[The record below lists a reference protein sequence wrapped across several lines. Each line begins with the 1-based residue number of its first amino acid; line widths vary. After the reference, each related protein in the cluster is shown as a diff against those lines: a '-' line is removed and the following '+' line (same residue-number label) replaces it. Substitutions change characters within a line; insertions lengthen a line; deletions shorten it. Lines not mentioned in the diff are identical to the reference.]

1 MKKLHDAHLAGRWY
15 PGDAQ
20 SLRRDIEARI
30 ERARPLPNFSPCAL
44 VVPHAGYVY
53 SGDAAAFGYALAA
66 GLKVARA
73 VVLAP
78 SHYALFR
85 GAVALD
91 WDGFRTPL
99 GVVDID
105 RGFLAK
111 LLEFS
116 WVREDAA
123 PFGPEHSLEIQ
134 LPFLQ
139 WALPG
144 VPVVP
149 LLVGEVPPEKVAA
162 WGAEL
167 ASVVDAETLVLVS
180 SDLTH
185 YGARFDYVPFL
196 PRSADYVRS
205 QLQVLDGEAIARI
218 CVGDVRAFREFVDAT
233 GATICGRNPI
243 ALFLAAHAQRT
254 AGVLLRY
261 YTSLD
266 VTGDY
271 DHVVSYASIAFPV
284 PPPPQA

>member
-15 PGDAQ
+15 PGDAVA
-20 SLRRDIEARI
+20 LRREIEAKL
-30 ERARPLPNFSPCAL
+30 ERAHPLPNVVPGAL

-53 SGDAAAFGYALAA
+53 SGDAAAFGYALASRR
-66 GLKVARA
+66 KIKRVMI
-73 VVLAP
+73 LAP

-85 GAVALD
+85 GAVALN

-99 GVVDID
+99 GVVEID
-105 RGFLAK
+105 RHGLARV
-111 LLEFS
+111 LEFS

-123 PFGPEHSLEIQ
+123 PFGPEHSVEIQ

-139 WALPG
+139 VALPG
-144 VPVVP
+144 VAVVP
-149 LLVGEVPPEKVAA
+149 LLVGEVPSGLARA
-162 WGAEL
+162 WGGEL
-167 ASVVDAETLVLVS
+167 AGAVDAETMVLVS

-185 YGARFDYVPFL
+185 YGARFDYVPFP
-196 PRSADYVRS
+196 PRNADYVRT

-218 CVGDVRAFREFVDAT
+218 CMGDFEAFRQFVDAT

-243 ALFLAAHAQRT
+243 VLFLAAHAQRT
-254 AGVLLRY
+254 SGVLLRY

-271 DHVVSYASIAFPV
+271 EHVVSYASIAFPV